1 MNPMCRRKAYYK
13 AKKEHAQDLARKG
26 GCIQLPC
33 VYTFVIEENDKAQA
47 LKVLEEASELVEA
60 VKAGDDEAA
69 LYEAMDVYQALGNLI
84 EQRKWTDDQVARSYK
99 KVVACNKLRGRYG
112 DA

>member
-13 AKKEHAQDLARKG
+13 AKKERTLDLARKD
-26 GCIQLPC
+26 GCIQLPG
-33 VYTFVIEENDKAQA
+33 VYTFVIEKDGKAQA

-60 VKAGDDEAA
+60 VKSGDDEAA

-84 EQRKWTDDQVARSYK
+84 EQRKWTDDQVDVAYK

>member
-1 MNPMCRRKAYYK
+1 MIGRVKRAYRKP
-13 AKKEHAQDLARKG
+13 DMRKG
-26 GCIQLPC
+26 ARQQGYLRLPA
-33 VYTFVIEENDKAQA
+33 VQTFVIEDDSKHQA

-60 VKAGDDEAA
+60 IKSGDDEAA

-84 EQRKWTDDQVARSYK
+84 EQRKWADDQIDLSYK

-112 DA
+112 DAS